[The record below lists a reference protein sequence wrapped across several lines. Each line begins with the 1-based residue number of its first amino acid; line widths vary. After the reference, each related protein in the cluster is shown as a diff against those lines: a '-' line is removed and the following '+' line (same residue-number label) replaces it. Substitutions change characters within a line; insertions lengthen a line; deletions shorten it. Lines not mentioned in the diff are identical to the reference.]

1 MGGRVKDWLKNDKRY
16 YSYGNIDYW
25 YMLYNT
31 KIYYLITNYIIFIM
45 QTANLLAR
53 VGDQGSFQIF
63 SIAFVCVKW
72 LVVSLMIFI
81 PSYLFI
87 IPTFT
92 CGDQINVK

>member
-1 MGGRVKDWLKNDKRY
+1 
-16 YSYGNIDYW
+16 
-25 YMLYNT
+25 
-31 KIYYLITNYIIFIM
+31 M
-45 QTANLLAR
+45 QTANLLKR

-63 SIAFVCVKW
+63 SIVFVCVKW
-72 LVVSLMIFI
+72 LIVSLMIFL